1 MERWC
6 LWWTGDRVA
15 MLQEATPLS
24 TSHMA
29 QEI

>member
-1 MERWC
+1 MKRWC